1 MQRLKTLQDNL
12 YKALQKVDLI
22 STFHK
27 VATHFGSLRS
37 VTANE
42 SVPSASCHHQKRYNP
57 QETLPRNMG
66 TFVANKLGEKLLEKL
81 RSVTVSLYTIWADLH
96 GAISVACNMLKT
108 GLQLVYDCR
117 VRQRKCRS
125 ILKHVL
131 KRCDNRKSCHRPVVS
146 FSPAP
151 KSHSVNRPEDALST
165 PLRLQHYDRHINDDD
180 DDDDDDVLL
189 MIIII
194 GGKDD
199 YD

>member
-1 MQRLKTLQDNL
+1 
-12 YKALQKVDLI
+12 
-22 STFHK
+22 
-27 VATHFGSLRS
+27 
-37 VTANE
+37 
-42 SVPSASCHHQKRYNP
+42 
-57 QETLPRNMG
+57 
-66 TFVANKLGEKLLEKL
+66 
-81 RSVTVSLYTIWADLH
+81 
-96 GAISVACNMLKT
+96 MLKT

-131 KRCDNRKSCHRPVVS
+131 KRCDNRKSCHRPVVN
-146 FSPAP
+146 FSSAP

-165 PLRLQHYDRHINDDD
+165 PLRLQHYDRHINDDADDNDDDDDDGDNDDDDDDVVLFMIIILNDD

-199 YD
+199 ND